1 MRFPPRFLEDLRDRA
16 PLAEMVGRRVKLTR
30 SGREHKGLCPFH
42 NEKTPSFHV
51 VEDKNFY
58 HCFGCGAHGDAI
70 GWLMDGEGLSF
81 PEAVEQLAARLGLP
95 LPEPDPADRQRA
107 EKQAGL
113 HDVTEAAAR
122 YFQER
127 LGGNEGR
134 EARAYLE
141 RRGLSMDTIQRF
153 RLGFAPDSYDALPG
167 ALKDR
172 GIDENL
178 LLEAGLA
185 VRPDDG
191 RRPYARFRN
200 RIIFPITDRRGR
212 IVAFGGRAM
221 DDNPAKYINS
231 PETPIFHK
239 GRMLYNL
246 AGARKPAHDAGS
258 VIVVEGYMDVIALAQ
273 DGIDHAVAPLGTA
286 VTEDQIAELWRLAP
300 EPVLCFDGDQA
311 GLRAAA
317 RALDRALPLLAPG
330 QSLRFALLP
339 QGLDPDDLI
348 RREGRV
354 AMRRVLDSAL
364 PLAEMLW
371 RVMTEGADISTPERR
386 AGLEKSIFGKL
397 AKIGDD
403 RVRGFYNRD
412 FRERLYQAF
421 APRRASGG
429 FQRGRRGTPTPGH
442 RPRPDRPSGLTGT
455 VLGRSRAPQSSQS
468 QEQLLVYAMLNH
480 PWLAEKY
487 SEEAAELPLTDPELD
502 KLRQELLVSLD
513 KGGDLDCTSL
523 RNHLADSGFAD
534 LIARLDRSPVLQ
546 PVGPA
551 QPDAVPEDAEAV
563 WVHLLARLR
572 RRALEREIAEIEAA
586 YRTDRDDAT
595 LERLLR
601 LKRALHSA
609 KGMEAET
616 GAGEAGI

>member
-16 PLAEMVGRRVKLTR
+16 PLAELVGRRVKLTR
-30 SGREHKGLCPFH
+30 AGREYKGLCPFH

-81 PEAVEQLAARLGLP
+81 AEAVEQLASHLGLP
-95 LPEPDPADRQRA
+95 LPEPDPEEHKRA

-127 LGGNEGR
+127 LGGAEGR

-141 RRGLSMDTIQRF
+141 RRGLSMETIRRF
-153 RLGFAPDSYDALPG
+153 RLGFAPDSYDALPK

-172 GIDENL
+172 GIAEEL
-178 LLEAGLA
+178 LLETGLL
-185 VRPDDG
+185 VRPEDG

-200 RIIFPITDRRGR
+200 RVIFPITDRRGR
-212 IVAFGGRAM
+212 AVAFGGRAL

-231 PETPIFHK
+231 PETPLFHK

-246 AGARKPAHDAGS
+246 AGARKSAHDAGS
-258 VIVVEGYMDVIALAQ
+258 VVVVEGYMDVIALAQ
-273 DGIDHAVAPLGTA
+273 AGIDHAVAPLGTA
-286 VTEDQIAELWRLAP
+286 VTEEQIAELWRLAP
-300 EPVLCFDGDQA
+300 EPILCFDGDKA
-311 GLRAAA
+311 GLGAAA
-317 RALDRALPLLAPG
+317 RALDRVLPLLAPG
-330 QSLRFALLP
+330 QSARFALLP

-348 RREGRV
+348 RQEGPG
-354 AMRRVLDSAL
+354 AMQRILSSAL
-364 PLAEMLW
+364 PLSEMLW
-371 RVMTEGADISTPERR
+371 RIMTESADTATPERR
-386 AGLEKSIFGKL
+386 AGLEKTIFSRL
-397 AKIGDD
+397 AKIGDE
-403 RVRGFYNRD
+403 RVRNFYNRE
-412 FRERLYQAF
+412 FRDRLYRAF
-421 APRRASGG
+421 APRRTGA
-429 FQRGRRGTPTPGH
+429 FGRNRK
-442 RPRPDRPSGLTGT
+442 RPDALRPERPSGLSAT
-455 VLGRSRAPQSSQS
+455 VLGRTQATQTSQA
-468 QEQLLVYAMLNH
+468 QERLLVYAMLNH
-480 PWLAEKY
+480 PWLAQKY
-487 SEEAAELPLTDPELD
+487 SEDAADIPLSDPALD

-513 KGGDLDCTSL
+513 TGRDLDCTIL
-523 RNHLADSGFAD
+523 RNHLADRGFAE
-534 LIARLDRSPVLQ
+534 LIARLDRSPVLS

-551 QPDAVPEDAEAV
+551 QPDTAPEDAEEV

-586 YRTDRDDAT
+586 YRADRDDAT
-595 LERLLR
+595 LEQLLR

-609 KGMEAET
+609 TGMEAET
-616 GAGEAGI
+616 GTGPADI